1 MAYHDFVSV
10 LHINISKV
18 DLKRSAGGFCNHF
31 AELEIVLYKVELS
44 INNAPLKIVYPNTKE
59 TCLSPNHLLFGRQLL
74 YPSNTTLT
82 VATNLTVLSNSIDK
96 INHISNHFCDRW
108 RHEYVVTL
116 R

>member
-1 MAYHDFVSV
+1 M
-10 LHINISKV
+10 
-18 DLKRSAGGFCNHF
+18 DLKRSAGEFCNHF

-82 VATNLTVLSNSIDK
+82 VAKNLTVLSNSIDK